1 MVRDLREAAERAVDA
16 LADALALN
24 GLPPL
29 LGLEGCLITLLPRG
43 VHIQLG
49 GCNVRTVQALA
60 DFLTVHARCSGRV
73 LPGTVVSSG
82 LAELPAVR
90 KGLMT

>member
-1 MVRDLREAAERAVDA
+1 MVRELREAAERAVDA

-29 LGLEGCLITLLPRG
+29 VGLEGCLITLLPHG
-43 VHIQLG
+43 AHVQLG

-60 DFLTVHARCSGRV
+60 DFLKAHARCSGRV
-73 LPGTVVSSG
+73 LSGTVVPSG

-90 KGLMT
+90 RELRT